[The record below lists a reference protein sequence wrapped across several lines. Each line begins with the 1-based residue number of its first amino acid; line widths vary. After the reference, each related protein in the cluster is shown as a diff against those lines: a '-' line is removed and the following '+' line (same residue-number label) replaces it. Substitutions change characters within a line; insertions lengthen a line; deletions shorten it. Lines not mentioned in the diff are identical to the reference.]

1 MRVGAVVLAT
11 SQGLG
16 YLGRWFHRAGVVHD
30 VMVFRH
36 GRRPTHLDWYPAGT
50 RELVSRPFD
59 GPAVDAWLAG
69 VDLVLFFETP
79 FDWGFLR
86 YCRDRGK
93 PTVIVGMY
101 ECTPERPPHQP
112 TAWVSPSRL
121 DQRYFPDS
129 PYIPVP
135 VPPEV
140 DWRQRT
146 RALTFLHNAGNLG
159 LKGRNGTVEL
169 IEAWGLLRC
178 PARLT
183 VRCQDRDGLLTAL
196 RGSRCWRAAEARGP
210 DCWSLWGDRLF
221 LDCRR
226 DGKPHSDL
234 FAEHDVYI
242 APEKHNG
249 LSLPLQEA
257 RAAGM
262 LVVTTNRFPHNDWL
276 PRKLHDPKCDHE
288 PDSDRCG
295 CPGTLI
301 PVTSTRTERVSGG
314 CNVIERSYTTP
325 QAIARTVEGLYGAG
339 ISEYSRSGNEYRK
352 DMSWAKLGPVW
363 AGYLRSVVEKGVA

>member
-1 MRVGAVVLAT
+1 MSRIGMICYAT

-30 VMVFRH
+30 VMVVRH
-36 GRRPTHLDWYPAGT
+36 GRRPTHLDWYPEGT
-50 RELVSRPFD
+50 RELVTRPFD

-79 FDWGFLR
+79 FDWSFLQ
-86 YCRDRGK
+86 YCRERGK

-112 TAWVSPSRL
+112 TAWVSPSKL
-121 DQRYFPDS
+121 DQRYFPGS

-135 VPPEV
+135 VPDEV
-140 DWRQRT
+140 VWRQRT

-159 LKGRNGTVEL
+159 LKGRNGTAEL
-169 IEAWGLLRC
+169 VEAWGLLKC

-183 VRCQDRDGLLTAL
+183 VRCQDRDGLLQAL
-196 RGSRCWRAAEARGP
+196 RGSRCWRAAEPRGP
-210 DCWSLWGDRLF
+210 DCWSLWDDRLF

-226 DGKPHSDL
+226 DKPDHAAL
-234 FAEHDVYI
+234 FADHDVYI

-262 LVVTTNRFPHNDWL
+262 LVVTTDRFPHNNWL
-276 PRKLHDPKCDHE
+276 PHWVQPIGAG
-288 PDSDRCG
+288 PDNQPC
-295 CPGTLI
+295 LI
-301 PVTSTRTERVSGG
+301 PVTSYTRERVSGG
-314 CNVIERSYTTP
+314 CNVIDRALTTP
-325 QAIARTVEGLYGAG
+325 QAIARTVEAVYGADVAK
-339 ISEYSRSGNEYRK
+339 YSRSGRDYREA
-352 DMSWAKLGPVW
+352 MSWSKLGPVW
-363 AGYLRSVVEKGVA
+363 TEYLRSVVEKGVA